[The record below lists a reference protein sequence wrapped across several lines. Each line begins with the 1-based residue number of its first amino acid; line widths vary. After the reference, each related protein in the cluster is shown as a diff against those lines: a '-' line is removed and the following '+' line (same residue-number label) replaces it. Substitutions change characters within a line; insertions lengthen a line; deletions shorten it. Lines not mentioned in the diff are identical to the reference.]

1 MKARI
6 LVVDDDPSIRETFEQ
21 HLTECG
27 HEVRTEA
34 DPREALR
41 TLATFQPDVL
51 FTDVRMRGLDGI
63 ELTRRALR
71 GRPDLDVVVMTAY
84 EDMRTAVDA
93 MSAGARDY
101 LVKPLDLN
109 RLDAVVGK
117 CLAARASR
125 ASLVGH
131 EDGQAPRPDAGKGA
145 PLVGRDP
152 AMIELFKTIGVLSQN
167 RTTVLIRGET
177 GTGKERVARAIH
189 ESSPA
194 RDEPFVA
201 VNCTALSPSLLE
213 SELFGHVRGAFT
225 GAVQDHKGFFE
236 LAGRGTI
243 FLDEIGDTSADFQSK
258 LLRVLE
264 EGEFFP
270 VGGEHPRC
278 TEARVVAAT
287 HRPLEELVHQRAFR
301 EDLYFRLRV
310 VEVPIPPLR
319 DRRGDIATL
328 AHHFLDQIRREQQVD
343 VAGLT
348 GESLRRLEE
357 HDWPGNVRELH
368 NVLTRAAVLARGG
381 VIEPEHLD
389 LRRSVGGPPRPSAEV
404 TLAEMEAAL
413 VQAALERNQGN
424 KRRTALALGIS
435 RPRLD
440 RLIAR
445 HGLVVRD

>member
-6 LVVDDDPSIRETFEQ
+6 LVVDDDHSIRETFQQ
-21 HLTECG
+21 HLTESG
-27 HEVRTEA
+27 HEVRSEA

-41 TLATFQPDVL
+41 TLATFEPDVL
-51 FTDVRMRGLDGI
+51 FTDVRMEGLDGI
-63 ELTRRALR
+63 ELTRRALQ
-71 GRPDLDVVVMTAY
+71 GRPDLDIIVITAF

-101 LVKPLDLN
+101 LVKPLDLDQ
-109 RLDAVVGK
+109 LDAVVQK
-117 CLAARASR
+117 CLTARAGR
-125 ASLVGH
+125 VAIVGTK
-131 EDGQAPRPDAGKGA
+131 DGHQPQPDAEEGA
-145 PLVGRDP
+145 RLIGSHSS
-152 AMIELFKTIGVLSQN
+152 MIEVFKTIGVLSQN
-167 RTTVLIRGET
+167 RTTVLVRGET
-177 GTGKERVARAIH
+177 GTGKEQVARAIH

-201 VNCTALSPSLLE
+201 VNCTALSPALLE

-225 GAVQDHKGFFE
+225 GAVEGHKGYFE

-264 EGEFFP
+264 EGEFYH
-270 VGGEHPRC
+270 VGGEHPRR

-287 HRPLEELVHQRAFR
+287 HRPLEELVQQGAFR

-310 VEVPIPPLR
+310 LEVPIPPLR
-319 DRRGDIATL
+319 DRREDIAIL
-328 AHHFLDQIRREQQVD
+328 ADHFLDQIRRKQKVD
-343 VAGLT
+343 VTGLT
-348 GESLRRLEE
+348 KDGIRHLEGY
-357 HDWPGNVRELH
+357 DWPGNVRELH

-389 LRRSVGGPPRPSAEV
+389 LSGSVGAPPGPSADA
-404 TLAEMEAAL
+404 TLAEMEAAH
-413 VQAALERNQGN
+413 VQAALERNRGN
-424 KRRTALALGIS
+424 KLQTAAALGIS

-440 RLIAR
+440 RLIER
-445 HGLVVRD
+445 HGLDVPD